1 MLNIRRILKKIIL
14 VFFDFFLSILAV
26 CISYLFRYESFD
38 VLPLVD
44 YTNIL
49 FPAILFITIIYFFNY
64 YSTLTRFLTFNLIQL
79 FKVFS
84 LFTIIY
90 FLYVFVLSSKI
101 NNFLDMSM
109 TLGINP
115 PRSTV
120 LSLPV
125 TLFFLFLFSRQ
136 LIVYFINSV
145 INKYNSSKLAKINCV
160 IYGAGN
166 LGNQLKNYLDRYE
179 NNYHINAIIDDD
191 IYLQGQYIQETKIIS
206 FNNFKNNYLKK
217 NLIVFIAINSD
228 EKSIKKNFYNKF
240 SNYKNT
246 RIIFV
251 NHNNGVLNP
260 LSVKPREIDIDYIL
274 GYSQS
279 LDYAKLKLIKNKD
292 VLVTGGGGSIGSE
305 LVKQLYTLNPRSIT
319 VVDNNEHNLFNI
331 NHYFKSSN
339 NLNDKIRLKFILGNI
354 ANVDFVKD
362 LFKYNFDYIFHS
374 AAYKH
379 VSLVENNVVSSVENN
394 VISTL
399 NLCKFSKN
407 KVKSFVNVSSD
418 KAVKPKNFMGA
429 TKNITEQIIKK
440 FNNLSSKTNFYSVR
454 FGNVLNSSGSVI
466 PIFKDQILHNKP
478 LTITDLK
485 ATRYFMSINEAINL
499 ILTTLTI
506 NNDGKTFYF
515 DMGKPIKILDLAKKL
530 VNFYGKKLV
539 KNSNNFNEVGYQVTG
554 LKKGEKL
561 HEILTTPKN
570 ILIKTKEKKIL
581 FIKNNKSQNSTID
594 IEKLLKVLK
603 TRDKKKIEKL
613 VFQLT
618 NKID

>member
-1 MLNIRRILKKIIL
+1 MLNIRRTIKKIIL
-14 VFFDFFLSILAV
+14 VSFDFFLSILAV

-90 FLYVFVLSSKI
+90 FLYVFIFSSKI
-101 NNFLDMSM
+101 NHFLDMSM

-120 LSLPV
+120 FSLPV

-145 INKYNSSKLAKINCV
+145 INKYNSSKLAKINCI

-166 LGNQLKNYLDRYE
+166 LGNQLKNYLDSYE
-179 NNYHINAIIDDD
+179 NNYHISAIIDDD

-206 FNNFKNNYLKK
+206 FNNFKNNYVKK
-217 NLIVFIAINSD
+217 NLIVFIAIDSD
-228 EKSIKKNFYNKF
+228 KKSIKKNFYNKF
-240 SNYKNT
+240 SNYKNI

-251 NHNNGVLNP
+251 THSNGILNP
-260 LSVKPREIDIDYIL
+260 ISVKPREIDIDYIL

-279 LDYAKLKLIKNKD
+279 LDYAKLKLIQNKD

-466 PIFKDQILHNKP
+466 PIFKDQILYNKP

-539 KNSNNFNEVGYQVTG
+539 KKSNNFNEVGYRVTG

-594 IEKLLKVLK
+594 IEKLRKVLK

-618 NKID
+618 SKID